1 MLRSFGMVLSQCLE
15 DLPTSRQTCSG
26 KDVQLQDLYNE
37 RHRLALEELVS
48 GGKESYLS
56 FLKKEGIPSFLSDV
70 EIQRIWQSA
79 VVPEC
84 VSLSGDDACLEQ
96 SVSSSMNCSSVT
108 YFPNVSDVDPPALEL
123 GWPVFRSSASRGV
136 TRAVA
141 HFQPSYDECIYSCK
155 EAVRRMIKSA
165 KKVIAI
171 VTDSLTDLDI
181 LGDLKEACTGRRV
194 PVYILLDQSCTP
206 SFLQMCTNLN
216 LRLDSLQHMQ
226 VRTISGATYF
236 MRSGAKIV
244 GKANE
249 RFMLIDGHRVA
260 TGSYRF
266 NWTDGR
272 LNSSNLIELYGQI
285 TENFDLEF
293 RILYAQ
299 SLPLGP
305 QALASN
311 QTSSAR
317 DLQPVRS
324 LLKREPHQVPVP
336 ETVGEEHRGQPGGD
350 LEPDDE
356 AGKRPSEGRP
366 SSDTSTI
373 VADRPEHVS
382 AAPSDG
388 NTVESGVD
396 SPVLDSQSS
405 GFVCSQTS
413 VTLMDRAMQTD
424 QPTRQCLSTS
434 ATQTDLQVP
443 ASCGPVP
450 EPRSYYTA
458 SMRGRS
464 RSGHSPDGA
473 PSDRF
478 QKLAKARRHH
488 YSRIR
493 CKLDHMV
500 TLLSNR
506 RELAQLTNLP
516 LSPRRRKDTDGQEN
530 RASQGLEMQ
539 GTPLRRWTK
548 YKRLK

>member
-1 MLRSFGMVLSQCLE
+1 MLRTSGMVLSQCLD
-15 DLPTSRQTCSG
+15 DLPALRQTRSG
-26 KDVQLQDLYNE
+26 KDAQLQDLYNE

-56 FLKKEGIPSFLSDV
+56 FLKKEGIPSFLSDD
-70 EIQRIWQSA
+70 EIRRVWQSA
-79 VVPEC
+79 VVPKR

-108 YFPNVSDVDPPALEL
+108 YFPDVSDVDPPELEL
-123 GWPVFRSSASRGV
+123 GWPAFRSSASRGV

-141 HFQPSYDECIYSCK
+141 HFQPSYGECIYSCK
-155 EAVRRMIKSA
+155 EAVRCMIRSA
-165 KKVIAI
+165 KEVIAI

-181 LGDLKEACTGRRV
+181 FGDLKEACTGRRV
-194 PVYILLDQSCTP
+194 PVYILLDQSCAP
-206 SFLQMCTNLN
+206 YFLQMCTNLS
-216 LRLDSLQHMQ
+216 LCLDSLQHMR
-226 VRTISGATYF
+226 VRTVRGATYS

-266 NWTDGR
+266 NWTDGK
-272 LNSSNLIELYGQI
+272 LNSCNLIELSGQI
-285 TENFDLEF
+285 TENFDMEF

-299 SLPLGP
+299 SLPLSA
-305 QALASN
+305 QALAGN
-311 QTSSAR
+311 QPSSAG
-317 DLQPVRS
+317 DLQPVTS
-324 LLKREPHQVPVP
+324 PLKQEAHQVPVL
-336 ETVGEEHRGQPGGD
+336 ETEGEDHYGQPGGD
-350 LEPDDE
+350 LE
-356 AGKRPSEGRP
+356 AAKRASEGRP

-382 AAPSDG
+382 AVPSDG
-388 NTVESGVD
+388 NTVESVVD
-396 SPVLDSQSS
+396 LLAVNSQSPY
-405 GFVCSQTS
+405 FVCSQTS
-413 VTLMDRAMQTD
+413 VTLMDGATQTD
-424 QPTRQCLSTS
+424 RPTWQNLSTS

-443 ASCGPVP
+443 ASCGPMT

-464 RSGHSPDGA
+464 PSGHSPGGA
-473 PSDRF
+473 PRDCF
-478 QKLAKARRHH
+478 QELAKERRRR

-506 RELAQLTNLP
+506 RELAQLIKLP
-516 LSPRRRKDTDGQEN
+516 LSPRQRKDTDG
-530 RASQGLEMQ
+530 
-539 GTPLRRWTK
+539 
-548 YKRLK
+548 